1 MPNCVQTLVR
11 CTALGA
17 ALSLAACQAAEEQAA
32 QPDQR
37 ASAPSEI
44 TGNQAD
50 PALTSA
56 LEDPILTDPALSQQS
71 NRNAVRAANEP
82 VQAQYPTGTGGG
94 PMRQA
99 QVQPQ
104 TRVPAAAPARVQTV
118 SAGHREMTRLAGGQ
132 GELCGAP
139 LKSDKAFSRRL
150 PAAFP
155 APPGSRVTDAA
166 GNNVGECRGRV
177 IAFTS
182 NAAPERLIE
191 WYQQRAQRA
200 GYSAE
205 HQREQDDYILAGAN
219 NSDGAYYVIVTPR
232 SRGGSDIALIAN
244 RGG

>member
-1 MPNCVQTLVR
+1 MPNCAQTLLR
-11 CTALGA
+11 CTAVGA
-17 ALSLAACQAAEEQAA
+17 LLWLAACQASEEQVA

-82 VQAQYPTGTGGG
+82 VQAQYPTGMGG
-94 PMRQA
+94 PVRQA
-99 QVQPQ
+99 QIQPQ
-104 TRVPAAAPARVQTV
+104 ARVPAAAPARVQTV

-139 LKSDKAFSRRL
+139 LKSDMAFSRRL

-155 APPGSRVTDAA
+155 APPGARVTDAA
-166 GNNVGECRGRV
+166 GNNVGGCRGRV

-219 NSDGAYYVIVTPR
+219 GDAAYYVIVTPR